1 MGEKG
6 DCCEISEFFGG
17 DKKTY
22 CVKYDTEFDYERP
35 DWNVY
40 EKRINTKVGPDSM
53 KTVCRN
59 IKTGKIM
66 EYTST
71 FSDRGSLSTASL
83 EERNLLNFTSEW
95 QTWKEAGG
103 LSLALAQR

>member
-1 MGEKG
+1 MI
-6 DCCEISEFFGG
+6 CL
-17 DKKTY
+17 
-22 CVKYDTEFDYERP
+22 

-59 IKTGKIM
+59 TKTGKIM

-71 FSDRGSLSTASL
+71 FTDRGVTFNSKSGGAESTEVYKYFYSTNMVLL
-83 EERNLLNFTSEW
+83 E
-95 QTWKEAGG
+95 
-103 LSLALAQR
+103 